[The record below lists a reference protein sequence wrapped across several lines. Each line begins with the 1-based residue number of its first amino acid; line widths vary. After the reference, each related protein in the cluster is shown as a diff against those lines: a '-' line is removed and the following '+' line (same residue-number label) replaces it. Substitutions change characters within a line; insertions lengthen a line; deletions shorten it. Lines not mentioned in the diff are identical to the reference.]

1 MRYTTWLLMPAP
13 GDDADHAATL
23 GRLGLTAL
31 PSETLAIS
39 DDDLLRRAE
48 QRVAAHESAVAALE
62 TSSVSLSPT
71 AAAAAAASAPAPA
84 PPSFSAALDELE
96 AIAGVLEQHVP
107 RKRQVWGGAQAPE
120 KNGFLSPVERVHRPA
135 RVYGDDDDDAA
146 RRSPPPRPPVTASR
160 CDADAV
166 ATLPPPP
173 PPPVRDG
180 KTPGQRE
187 LLGVT

>member
-1 MRYTTWLLMPAP
+1 MPAP
-13 GDDADHAATL
+13 GDDTDHAATL
-23 GRLGLTAL
+23 ERLGLTAL
-31 PSETLAIS
+31 PSDVTIS

-71 AAAAAAASAPAPA
+71 AAAVAAASAPPPA

-96 AIAGVLEQHVP
+96 QIAGVLEQHVP

-120 KNGFLSPVERVHRPA
+120 KNGFLSPIERVPRPA
-135 RVYGDDDDDAA
+135 HVYGDDNDAA
-146 RRSPPPRPPVTASR
+146 RRSPPRPPVTASR